1 MVLLIT
7 LGVAVLLL
15 AGLLIWN
22 WYSGK
27 QQAAGREE
35 AALVHVT
42 TVEDPVQLTYCNGK
56 TPWPLRKEGDDWKSK
71 DTPSGLPAG
80 QHVPGDHRHRP
91 GRPDPPTG
99 S

>member
-1 MVLLIT
+1 MARKKKQLMVLLIT

-27 QQAAGREE
+27 QQAAAEE

-42 TVEDPVQLTYCNGK
+42 TVEDPVQLTYCNG
-56 TPWPLRKEGDDWKSK
+56 TDTLAFTKEGDD
-71 DTPSGLPAG
+71 
-80 QHVPGDHRHRP
+80 
-91 GRPDPPTG
+91 
-99 S
+99 